1 MSIDYNPKKW
11 ERQGILKDK
20 LLIDVDWNDENLVRL
35 SHYEPKYHNNPE
47 VDKVL
52 KKLVEMAKKE
62 PQRFTKKQKKE
73 FIERMMERLEDA

>member
-1 MSIDYNPKKW
+1 MSEKTS
-11 ERQGILKDK
+11 ILEDK
-20 LLIDVDWNDENLVRL
+20 LLIDVDWNDENFVRL

-52 KKLVEMAKKE
+52 RAIVEAAKKE